1 MQKKKARKTTR
12 VGGFCLYS
20 RDFQSPGLVCLK
32 VLSLPI
38 CTPQYTIA
46 YNEVKYTTNLYHS
59 QFMKTIS
66 IQLPE
71 TVFSS
76 LRKNPQEFVQE
87 MRIAAAVK
95 WYEIGNIS
103 QNKAAEIAGL
113 TRVEFIN
120 ALSRYRVD
128 FMQYTTEELAEE
140 LANVD

>member
-1 MQKKKARKTTR
+1 
-12 VGGFCLYS
+12 
-20 RDFQSPGLVCLK
+20 
-32 VLSLPI
+32 
-38 CTPQYTIA
+38 
-46 YNEVKYTTNLYHS
+46 
-59 QFMKTIS
+59 MKTIS